1 MGTQLSPRSAQV
13 IDLDARRQH
22 QQARRRLVRLAPE
35 LDGLEMVY
43 RLDATPDILYGMPL
57 LAWGLREDGE
67 VVGLVPWMESLTPC
81 QHLDDDDHGRFVG
94 YRDPET
100 EELFDIA
107 PEHKLMELEYA
118 AGYFDYEET
127 EQVTLIQQLPE
138 IQGTYALCM
147 DEGDNPWQL
156 KQVFGWRL
164 YSDGSVEALL
174 ADERRVEQTPILLGD
189 ACLYP
194 GHSRH
199 RLVYFF
205 QRQIANRIRQEDPAT
220 LEALALMVVSDG
232 DIATPT
238 PPPGQD

>member
-13 IDLDARRQH
+13 IDLDARRQR

-43 RLDATPDILYGMPL
+43 RLDANPAILYGMPL

-67 VVGLVPWMESLTPC
+67 VVGMVPWMESLTPC
-81 QHLDDDDHGRFVG
+81 HHLDDDDHGRFVG

-100 EELFDIA
+100 EELFDVA

-118 AGYFDYEET
+118 ASYFDYEET

-138 IQGTYALCM
+138 IQGTHALCM
-147 DEGDNPWQL
+147 DKGDTPWQL

-174 ADERRVEQTPILLGD
+174 ADERSVEQTPVLLGD

-220 LEALALMVVSDG
+220 LEALALMVVPDG
-232 DIATPT
+232 DPASPT
-238 PPPGQD
+238 ITPGQN